1 MIARIRSALID
12 HGLVERAGDILALA
26 RDGVRLE
33 AHPVDGDLATDA
45 SKLGGEPDVSA
56 DFVWPTWKN
65 AQLAFLTQL
74 NLAELR
80 AFPECGILPP
90 AGLLQFFYDA
100 EQRTWGIDPKDR
112 GSFLVRWEQNIDGLH
127 RARGGAANPAC
138 RVQMRSESTIPA
150 FESSDYALLALS
162 PAEGDAYR
170 SLWEVLG
177 LEPTDGGTAH
187 QVLGHAIP
195 VQGDMQVECQLVTNG
210 LYCGDP
216 SGYGD
221 PRAAALRPGARD
233 WRLLFQLDSDE
244 GAGLMWGDVGRL
256 YFWMREQD
264 LSDGRFDRAW
274 MQLQCA

>member
-1 MIARIRSALID
+1 
-12 HGLVERAGDILALA
+12 
-26 RDGVRLE
+26 
-33 AHPVDGDLATDA
+33 
-45 SKLGGEPDVSA
+45 
-56 DFVWPTWKN
+56 
-65 AQLAFLTQL
+65 
-74 NLAELR
+74 
-80 AFPECGILPP
+80 
-90 AGLLQFFYDA
+90 
-100 EQRTWGIDPKDR
+100 
-112 GSFLVRWEQNIDGLH
+112 
-127 RARGGAANPAC
+127 
-138 RVQMRSESTIPA
+138 
-150 FESSDYALLALS
+150 ALLALS